1 MRQFEG
7 NLFVGAE
14 AGRYLLRVRIDPA
27 DPLTVISTERLLA
40 DRVGGI
46 RAVTVG
52 ADGAIYFSTSDTL
65 TRIVPRSQSDLADV
79 SPGSRSSVGTDG
91 QSDLRCQSGFGRQS
105 DPSDGWTVRCQVDRA
120 CQYAV

>member
-1 MRQFEG
+1 MPARSRAPFGLPAPFGIGGAAVYPTSGARQFEG

-27 DPLTVISTERLLA
+27 DPLTVISSTERLLE

-52 ADGAIYFSTSDTL
+52 ANGAIYFSTSDTL
-65 TRIVPRSQSDLADV
+65 TRIAPLL
-79 SPGSRSSVGTDG
+79 SVGP
-91 QSDLRCQSGFGRQS
+91 RGRQS
-105 DPSDGWTVRCQVDRA
+105 GLTIVSRD
-120 CQYAV
+120 